1 MSPIHNIHLKN
12 HGIFYVQM
20 RTKTTEDDKITF
32 YNIMKTTHL
41 EGIPL
46 VRKVFVFF
54 SLQSIFW
61 TFSLGESHCAAA
73 NSKKR
78 LFGKS
83 ALESG
88 SKAFFVAAQSVIEIF
103 DTGTEPHAIPFSLMA
118 LFFTLCIFS
127 VLYILFSLRCP
138 SISHL
143 YSFTFV
149 VFLAADL
156 VASIIHANADVKI

>member
-1 MSPIHNIHLKN
+1 MSPLHNIHLKK

-20 RTKTTEDDKITF
+20 KTKTTEDDKITF

-41 EGIPL
+41 EGIHL
-46 VRKVFVFF
+46 VRKSFFFFFF

-103 DTGTEPHAIPFSLMA
+103 DTGNEPHAIPISLMA
-118 LFFTLCIFS
+118 LSLLFAFFL
-127 VLYILFSLRCP
+127 
-138 SISHL
+138 
-143 YSFTFV
+143 SFTFCFPYAV
-149 VFLAADL
+149 PPTLIFTISRLL
-156 VASIIHANADVKI
+156 YSPPPIFFHQ